1 MQRVC
6 PLSRP
11 LDAKSSIIYSNVR
24 YSVKKHDKHQEKSR
38 HFDFVNLTFLVL
50 FRTLSFISQ
59 LLLLFFVLMELL
71 LFTPNYYDFS
81 DAFDFQNPR

>member
-1 MQRVC
+1 MQ
-6 PLSRP
+6 L
-11 LDAKSSIIYSNVR
+11 
-24 YSVKKHDKHQEKSR
+24 HQEKSR

-71 LFTPNYYDFS
+71 LFAPNYYDFS